1 MVWAARA
8 GPPGEPAVP
17 RRASWGRGGQ
27 RRGLGVVEAG
37 AALPE
42 AVDGEEEEERAA
54 AVAHRP
60 LRDAA
65 I

>member
-1 MVWAARA
+1 M
-8 GPPGEPAVP
+8 
-17 RRASWGRGGQ
+17 
-27 RRGLGVVEAG
+27 
-37 AALPE
+37 PE

-65 I
+65 TGRRGRLRHAGGRWGRGAWQARQDVTVGYAPNSRSPLS

>member
-1 MVWAARA
+1 M
-8 GPPGEPAVP
+8 PPG
-17 RRASWGRGGQ
+17 GGE